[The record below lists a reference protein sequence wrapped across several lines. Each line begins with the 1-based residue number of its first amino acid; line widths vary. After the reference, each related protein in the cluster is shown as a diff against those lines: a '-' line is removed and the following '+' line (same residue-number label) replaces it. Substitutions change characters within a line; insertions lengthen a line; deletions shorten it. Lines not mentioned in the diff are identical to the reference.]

1 MEIKIKSIH
10 FDATGQLKAFIE
22 KKVEKLS
29 KTYEEYG
36 YKYFYEVEDEEMTET
51 CEANGWEFLED
62 GSYYVA

>member
-1 MEIKIKSIH
+1 MEKLVIAM
-10 FDATGQLKAFIE
+10 FTE
-22 KKVEKLS
+22 LS

-62 GSYYVA
+62 GSYYAT